1 VPTESLGLMS
11 VAPPAMQS
19 GIGELLESW
28 SAAWQAMDG
37 DAYASHYSED
47 MDFVNPLGA
56 MVSGREAMASVHTF
70 LFNPVNGP
78 FRGSTQVASIR
89 RIVPL
94 TGSIAIVDLTIDLT
108 GYQGMLP
115 GGLVEWR
122 PGVVRTRSR
131 MIVQRIEGTWEI
143 RASQLT
149 AVQPF
154 LPN

>member
-1 VPTESLGLMS
+1 
-11 VAPPAMQS
+11 
-19 GIGELLESW
+19 
-28 SAAWQAMDG
+28 
-37 DAYASHYSED
+37 

-56 MVSGREAMASVHTF
+56 IASGRDAMA
-70 LFNPVNGP
+70 
-78 FRGSTQVASIR
+78 
-89 RIVPL
+89 L

-108 GYQGMLP
+108 GYEGMLP

-131 MIVQRIEGTWEI
+131 MIVQRFEGTWKI